1 MVKSQEFFPTP
12 RSPVPNK
19 FRKSKSWYGFWDIL
33 RSVKDLPKIVR
44 MKLAARVSQVTPSL
58 TLAIAA
64 KAKALK
70 AEGIDVCSFSA
81 GEPDFDTP
89 AHIKAAA
96 VKALEEGKTKYGAAA
111 GEPKLREAI
120 AHKLKIDNGLDY
132 KSENV
137 IVTNGGKHSL
147 YNLIV
152 ALIDPGDEVIIPA
165 PYWLSYPEMVTLVGG
180 VSVIVPTDAT
190 TGYKITP
197 EQLRTAITPKT
208 KLFIL
213 NSPSNPTGMVYTPD
227 EIKALAQVVVD
238 ADIFVVSDEIYEKI
252 LYDGAEHIS
261 IGSLGKE
268 IFDRT
273 LISNGFAKAYSMT
286 GWRLGYLAGPV
297 EIIKAASTIQGH
309 STSNVCTFAQY
320 GAIAALQSSQD
331 CVEEMRQAFAKR
343 RQVMLDR
350 LNAIPGLSTAKP
362 DGAFYLFP
370 DISKTGLKSLEFCDA
385 LLEEH
390 QVAVIPGIAFGA
402 DDNIRLSYATDLA
415 TIEKGIDRL
424 EKFVKSRI

>member
-1 MVKSQEFFPTP
+1 
-12 RSPVPNK
+12 
-19 FRKSKSWYGFWDIL
+19 
-33 RSVKDLPKIVR
+33 
-44 MKLAARVSQVTPSL
+44 MKLAARVSQVTPSI

-64 KAKALK
+64 KAKAMK
-70 AEGIDVCSFSA
+70 TEGIDVCSFSA

-96 VKALEEGKTKYGAAA
+96 AKALDEGKTKYGPAA
-111 GEPKLREAI
+111 GEPKLRDAI
-120 AHKLKIDNGLDY
+120 AHKLKTDNGLDY
-132 KSENV
+132 QAENV
-137 IVTNGGKHSL
+137 LVTNGGKHSL

-180 VSVIVPTDAT
+180 NSVIVQTDAS

-197 EQLRTAITPKT
+197 EQLKKAITPKT

-213 NSPSNPTGMVYTPD
+213 NSPSNPTGMVYTPE
-227 EIKALAQVVVD
+227 EIKALAKIIVD
-238 ADIFVVSDEIYEKI
+238 ADILVVSDEIYEKI
-252 LYDGAEHIS
+252 LYDGAEHLS
-261 IGSLGKE
+261 IGSLGAD
-268 IFDRT
+268 IFSRT
-273 LISNGFAKAYSMT
+273 LISNGFAKGYSMT

-320 GAIAALQSSQD
+320 GAIAALESSQD

-343 RQVMLDR
+343 RQVMFDR
-350 LNAIPGLSTAKP
+350 LNAIPGLSCPQP

-370 DISKTGLKSLEFCDA
+370 DISKTGLKSLEFCNA
-385 LLEEH
+385 LLEAH
-390 QVAVIPGIAFGA
+390 QVAVIPGVAFGA
-402 DDNIRLSYATDLA
+402 DKNIRLSYATDMA
-415 TIEKGIDRL
+415 TIEKGMDRL
-424 EKFVKSRI
+424 EKFVRSRI

>member
-1 MVKSQEFFPTP
+1 
-12 RSPVPNK
+12 
-19 FRKSKSWYGFWDIL
+19 
-33 RSVKDLPKIVR
+33 

-70 AEGIDVCSFSA
+70 VEGIDVCSFSA

-120 AHKLKIDNGLDY
+120 ARKLKTDNRLDY

-197 EQLRTAITPKT
+197 EQLRKAITPKT

-286 GWRLGYLAGPV
+286 GWRIGYLAGPV

-320 GAIAALQSSQD
+320 GAIAALESHQD

-350 LNAIPGLSTAKP
+350 LNAIPGLSTVSP

-370 DISKTGLKSLEFCDA
+370 DISKIGLKSLEFCDA
-385 LLEEH
+385 LLEKH

-402 DDNIRLSYATDLA
+402 DDNIRLSYATDMA
-415 TIEKGIDRL
+415 TIEKGMDRL